1 MSWNENCLKALSK
14 AGLFESDGHESRF
27 NELIYC
33 FSDKPFFTKGL
44 CKCMYLSAWD
54 EEHFAILLEMLS
66 FMSLG
71 KDKDTK
77 EMSVVGDSLAEEQG
91 NDESYIY
98 RLSISYL
105 ENTEFFLDE
114 SIKLSERTAYVIS
127 RAQQAAAIIDQIN
140 EEKYTL

>member
-1 MSWNENCLKALSK
+1 MSWNTNCLKALSK
-14 AGLFESDGHESRF
+14 AGLFESPDHESRF
-27 NELIYC
+27 NELIDC

-77 EMSVVGDSLAEEQG
+77 EMSIVGDSLAQEQA

-105 ENTEFFLDE
+105 ENTRFHLEE
-114 SIKLSERTAYVIS
+114 GIQLSERTAYVIS
-127 RAQQAAAIIDQIN
+127 RAQQAAAIIDQVTA
-140 EEKYTL
+140 E

>member
-1 MSWNENCLKALSK
+1 MSWNEKCLSALAKAK
-14 AGLFESDGHESRF
+14 LFENSWHEARF
-27 NELIYC
+27 NELIDC

-77 EMSVVGDSLAEEQG
+77 EMSLVGDSLAEEQDD
-91 NDESYIY
+91 DEAYIY
-98 RLSISYL
+98 RLSIAYL
-105 ENTEFFLDE
+105 ENAPFRIDE
-114 SIKLSERTAYVIS
+114 SVQLSERTAYVIS
-127 RAQQAAAIIDQIN
+127 RAQQAAAIIDQVQD
-140 EEKYTL
+140 

>member
-127 RAQQAAAIIDQIN
+127 RAQQAAAIIDQIA
-140 EEKYTL
+140 EE

>member
-14 AGLFESDGHESRF
+14 AGLFENDGHESRF

-71 KDKDTK
+71 KDKDTR

-114 SIKLSERTAYVIS
+114 SVKLSERTAYVIS
-127 RAQQAAAIIDQIN
+127 RAQQAAAIIDQIA
-140 EEKYTL
+140 EE

>member
-1 MSWNENCLKALSK
+1 
-14 AGLFESDGHESRF
+14 
-27 NELIYC
+27 
-33 FSDKPFFTKGL
+33 
-44 CKCMYLSAWD
+44 MYLSAWD

-71 KDKDTK
+71 KDKDTR

-114 SIKLSERTAYVIS
+114 GVKLSERTAYVIS
-127 RAQQAAAIIDQIN
+127 RAQQAAAIIDQIT
-140 EEKYTL
+140 EE

>member
-1 MSWNENCLKALSK
+1 MSWNETCLNALAK
-14 AGLFESDGHESRF
+14 AGLFEDSGHKTRF
-27 NELIYC
+27 SELIEC

-71 KDKDTK
+71 REKDTK
-77 EMSVVGDSLAEEQG
+77 EMSLVGDSLAEEQAD
-91 NDESYIY
+91 DEAYIY

-105 ENTEFFLDE
+105 ENAPFHLDE
-114 SIKLSERTAYVIS
+114 AVQLSQRTAYVIS
-127 RAQQAAAIIDQIN
+127 RAQQAAKIID
-140 EEKYTL
+140 ETAGG

>member
-1 MSWNENCLKALSK
+1 MSWNANCLKALSK
-14 AGLFESDGHESRF
+14 AGLFESPDHESRF

-71 KDKDTK
+71 KDQDTK
-77 EMSVVGDSLAEEQG
+77 EMSIVGDSLAEEQG

-105 ENTEFFLDE
+105 ENTKFHLEE
-114 SIKLSERTAYVIS
+114 GVKLSERTAYVIS
-127 RAQQAAAIIDQIN
+127 RAEQAAAIIDQV
-140 EEKYTL
+140 TADHFS